1 MIRKA
6 MTMKTLL
13 AMAAVTALLAPVPA
27 LAQSTEA
34 PGAVIDALHQAA
46 READGA
52 TYFSLFTPEARFIG
66 TDATERWTVDEFR
79 AYADPYFSRG
89 QGWDYRVVSRDI
101 SILPIE
107 CRCVA
112 VFDEVLDNASYG
124 TTRGSGVLRLT
135 DDGWKIDQYVLS
147 FAVPNDVAR
156 EVVGVIRAGDTTEP

>member
-1 MIRKA
+1 

-13 AMAAVTALLAPVPA
+13 ALAAVTAMLAPVPA
-27 LAQSTEA
+27 LAQSAEA
-34 PGAVIDALHQAA
+34 PAAVIDALHQAA

-112 VFDEVLDNASYG
+112 VFDEVLDNAAYG

-156 EVVGVIRAGDTTEP
+156 DVVGVIRAGETTEP

>member
-1 MIRKA
+1 
-6 MTMKTLL
+6 MKTLL
-13 AMAAVTALLAPVPA
+13 ALAAVTAMLAPVPA
-27 LAQSTEA
+27 LAQSAEA
-34 PGAVIDALHQAA
+34 PAAVIDALHQAA

-66 TDATERWTVDEFR
+66 TDATERWTVEEFR

-89 QGWDYRVVSRDI
+89 QGWDYRVVRRDI

-112 VFDEVLDNASYG
+112 VFDEVLDNAAYG

-156 EVVGVIRAGDTTEP
+156 DVVGVIRAGETTEP

>member
-1 MIRKA
+1 
-6 MTMKTLL
+6 MKTLL
-13 AMAAVTALLAPVPA
+13 TLAAAAAILAPVPA
-27 LAQSTEA
+27 LAQSQSTEA
-34 PGAVIDALHQAA
+34 PAAVIDALHQAA

-89 QGWDYRVVSRDI
+89 QGWDYRVVDRDI
-101 SILPIE
+101 SILPIP

-112 VFDEVLDNASYG
+112 VFEEVLDNDNYG
-124 TTRGSGVLRLT
+124 TTRGSGVVRLT

-156 EVVGVIRAGDTTEP
+156 DVVDVIRAGETTQP

>member
-1 MIRKA
+1 
-6 MTMKTLL
+6 MKTLL
-13 AMAAVTALLAPVPA
+13 ALAAVTAMLAPVPA

-34 PGAVIDALHQAA
+34 PAAVIDALHQAA

-156 EVVGVIRAGDTTEP
+156 DVVDVIRARETTEP

>member
-1 MIRKA
+1 

-13 AMAAVTALLAPVPA
+13 ALAAVTAMLAPVPA
-27 LAQSTEA
+27 LAQSAEA
-34 PGAVIDALHQAA
+34 PAAVIDALHQAA

-101 SILPIE
+101 SILPME

-112 VFDEVLDNASYG
+112 VFDEVLDNAAYG

-156 EVVGVIRAGDTTEP
+156 DVVGVIRAGETTEP